1 VSDYYE
7 VAIDGLRAGVGGS
20 GHRWTV
26 GCEVSECRARIVGF
40 SSRAAGLRG
49 GLAHLVW
56 HLNGKPT
63 CRDCG
68 AWLAHRTSKRCRKG
82 TCEAGR

>member
-7 VAIDGLRAGVGGS
+7 VALDNLRVGVGRAVSWNVHCDVS
-20 GHRWTV
+20 G
-26 GCEVSECRARIVGF
+26 CRARITGY
-40 SSRAAGLRG
+40 STRDTALGAGLH
-49 GLAHLVW
+49 HLVW

-82 TCEAGR
+82 TCEVTS